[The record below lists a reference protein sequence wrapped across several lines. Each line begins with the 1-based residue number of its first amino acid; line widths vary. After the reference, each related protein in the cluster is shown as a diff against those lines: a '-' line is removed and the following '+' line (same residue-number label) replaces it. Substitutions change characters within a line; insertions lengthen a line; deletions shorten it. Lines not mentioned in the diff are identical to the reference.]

1 MWANWAV
8 ITTNSSPA
16 ANRDHEALHAALVL
30 ARRGL
35 GSAWPNP
42 AVGCVLAR
50 EDLDGRIIGR
60 GWTQPGGRPHAETE
74 ALSRAGALTQGA
86 TAYVTLEPCDHQ
98 GETPPCTEALIA
110 AGVTRCVIAIEDTD
124 PRVSGA
130 GIRRL
135 ANAGVETQLGLFEQ
149 EARHRNAGFLMRV
162 TKGRPLIT
170 LKTATTLDGRVATAK
185 GQSKWITGAPAR
197 AFAHGLRAENDA
209 IMIGIGTALA
219 DQPSLTCRLPGM
231 EDRSPVRIVAD
242 STLRL
247 PVESPLVETAGDVPT
262 WVVTVKSADQD
273 KRQALEAKGIEVIE
287 VAAGNDGR
295 PDLIAVVMELGGRG
309 LTRLLVESG
318 GDLAAAL
325 IKHDLADRLAWFRSP
340 KLIGGDGKGAVAA
353 FGIEAIAEAPAFV
366 RDSIT
371 DAGDDVLET
380 YRRAI

>member
-1 MWANWAV
+1 M
-8 ITTNSSPA
+8 
-16 ANRDHEALHAALVL
+16 RAALGL

-35 GSAWPNP
+35 GSVWPNP

-50 EDLDGRIIGR
+50 EDLDGRVVGR
-60 GWTQPGGRPHAETE
+60 GWTQIHGRPHAETE
-74 ALSRAGALTQGA
+74 ALTRAGDLSRGA

-98 GETPPCTEALIA
+98 GETGPCSEALIA
-110 AGVTRCVIAIEDTD
+110 AGIKRCVITLEDPD

-135 ANAGVETQLGLFEQ
+135 AEAGIETLTGPCEQ
-149 EARHRNAGFLMRV
+149 EARHLNAGFLMRV
-162 TKGRPLIT
+162 TQGRPMIT

-185 GQSKWITGAPAR
+185 GQSQWITGAPAR

-231 EDRSPVRIVAD
+231 EDRSPLRIVAD
-242 STLRL
+242 SNLRL
-247 PVESPLVETAGDVPT
+247 PLDSPLVETAGDVPT

-273 KRQALEAKGIEVIE
+273 KRLALDAKGIEVIE
-287 VAAGNDGR
+287 VEAGDDGR
-295 PDLIAVVMELGGRG
+295 PDLRAVALELGGRG
-309 LTRLLVESG
+309 LTRVLVESG

-325 IKHDLADRLAWFRSP
+325 IKLDLADRLAWFRSP
-340 KLIGGDGKGAVAA
+340 KLIGGDGRGAVAA
-353 FGIEAIAEAPAFV
+353 FGIDAIAEAPAFV
-366 RDSIT
+366 RDSIS

-380 YRRAI
+380 YRRAN